1 MNKEEYIYK
10 KKDKKNMLR
19 NKDNNKYCKSK
30 SWLWKKNNMKNNK
43 D

>member
-10 KKDKKNMLR
+10 KKDRKNKLR
-19 NKDNNKYCKSK
+19 NKDNSKYYKSK
-30 SWLWKKNNMKNNK
+30 SQLWKKNNMKINK